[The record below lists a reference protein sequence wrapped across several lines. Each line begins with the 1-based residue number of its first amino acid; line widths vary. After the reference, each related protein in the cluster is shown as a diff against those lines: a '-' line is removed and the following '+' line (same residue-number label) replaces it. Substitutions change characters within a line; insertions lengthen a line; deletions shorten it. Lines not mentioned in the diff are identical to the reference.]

1 MSEFVYFYKNGDIY
15 YKNKNLIDNTQ
26 YSIFLNTYDC
36 ETINSNDVYY
46 NNKNNTY
53 YHKYTLGKSYT
64 FLEWKLGK
72 DGIWDWYK
80 CEYNTND
87 LINIKNNSAV
97 EKSINYDMLRKEIS
111 DSITNI
117 IGKYKLSDIEMQK
130 IFKNIE
136 NII

>member
-1 MSEFVYFYKNGDIY
+1 MSDFVYFYKNGNII
-15 YKNKNLIDNTQ
+15 YKNKNLIDNTES
-26 YSIFLNTYDC
+26 SIFLNTIDS

-46 NNKNNTY
+46 NNKNKTY
-53 YHKYTLGKSYT
+53 YHKYTLGQNYT

-80 CEYNTND
+80 CEYDISD
-87 LINIKNNSAV
+87 LINIKDNSII
-97 EKSINYDMLRKEIS
+97 EKHIDYNMLRKEIC
-111 DSITNI
+111 DNITNI
-117 IGKYKLSDIEMQK
+117 IGKYDLSESEIQK